1 MAEFGKKNKKGLLIG
16 AGVVAAASVV
26 GSRRGQGSSG
36 GRQSNY
42 RY

>member
-1 MAEFGKKNKKGLLIG
+1 MSELAKKNKKGLLIG